1 MVLEGSGTGMRTL
14 LRWLLLG
21 LGFLSVGLGV
31 VGIFVPVL
39 PTTPFLLL
47 AAFCFAR
54 SSDRF
59 LHWLLNNRWFGSYVR
74 NYREQRGMALRDKVL
89 TILALW
95 TGIGVSGFLAVPSL
109 WGRVGLLLV
118 AAAVTVHLTRI
129 HTLRPTPAVTSPE
142 PGRLAS
148 PVPVDND

>member
-1 MVLEGSGTGMRTL
+1 MEGLAKRMRTL

-21 LGFLSVGLGV
+21 LGILSVGLGV

-59 LHWLLNNRWFGSYVR
+59 LHWLLNNRWFGAYVR

-95 TGIGVSGFLAVPSL
+95 MGIGVSGFLAVPSL
-109 WGRVGLLLV
+109 GGRVALLLV

-129 HTLRPTPAVTSPE
+129 RTLRPTPVMPSPE
-142 PGRLAS
+142 PGRPTS

>member
-1 MVLEGSGTGMRTL
+1 MAKRMRTL

-21 LGFLSVGLGV
+21 LGVLSVGLGV

-59 LHWLLNNRWFGSYVR
+59 LRWLLDNRWFGSYVR

-95 TGIGVSGFLAVPSL
+95 MGIGVSGFLAVPSL
-109 WGRVGLLLV
+109 WGRGGLLLI
-118 AAAVTVHLTRI
+118 AAAVTIHLTRI
-129 HTLRPTPAVTSPE
+129 RTLRPAYDLPFQDS
-142 PGRLAS
+142 GQLA
-148 PVPVDND
+148 PPLPFDND